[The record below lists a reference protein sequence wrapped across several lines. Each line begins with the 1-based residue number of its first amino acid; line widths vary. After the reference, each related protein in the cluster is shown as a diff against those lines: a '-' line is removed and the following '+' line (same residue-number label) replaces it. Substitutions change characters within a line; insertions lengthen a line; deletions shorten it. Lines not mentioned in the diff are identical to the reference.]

1 MNLQLQSRWK
11 GLFHGWKIAVAGV
24 VFNILISGLIQQSFG
39 SYFATLA
46 DEKGWSKTALSGAY
60 AMMPVEAAFLGPI
73 LGWAIDRFGA
83 RALMRAGVFVFGL
96 GFMLLSQIDS
106 LPYLY
111 LTLLLIALGSSLCG
125 HFPMNVLIIHWFEKR
140 RARALSIVMIGQAL
154 GGLLVPTVAFTMH
167 AVGWRWTAFLSGVAI
182 YCIGF
187 PLLRFIIGRPAD
199 IGQKVDG
206 DEPIELTAGMKAAIP
221 AREFSAREAIRTRAF
236 WLVSLG
242 HGFALLTVT
251 AVNVHAI
258 THIKEQMGYSVA
270 RASLF
275 ITVMLGAQIGG
286 VALGWAIGDRY
297 EKRYTAAV
305 CMIAHMIALLLL
317 AYAVNPAMLIVFA
330 LLHGAAWG
338 LRGPMMQAIRADYFG
353 RKEIGM
359 IMGISALVTVLGQ
372 IGGSMIAGGLADLTG
387 NYRFG
392 LTLLAIMAGLGSS
405 FFLLAK
411 KPV

>member
-1 MNLQLQSRWK
+1 VNLQLQFRWN

-60 AMMPVEAAFLGPI
+60 AMMPVEAAILGPI

-96 GFMLLSQIDS
+96 GFMLLSQVDS

-154 GGLLVPTVAFTMH
+154 GGLLVPAVAFTMH
-167 AVGWRWTAFLSGVAI
+167 AIGWRWTAFLSGVVI

-206 DEPIELTAGMKAAIP
+206 DEPIKLTAGMKAAIP

-286 VALGWAIGDRY
+286 VALGMTIGDRY
-297 EKRYTAAV
+297 EKRYTAAA
-305 CMIAHMIALLLL
+305 CMVAHMIALLLL
-317 AYAVNPAMLIVFA
+317 AYAVNPLMLIVFA

-392 LTLLAIMAGLGSS
+392 LTLLAVMAGLGSS